1 MNHYE
6 TVIKMSK
13 NIEMILN
20 RDFGAQGKGAIEKA
34 KNVQHLI
41 SNELYNNIKD
51 FGRIRN
57 QLVHE
62 VDFEV
67 EDFSAVV
74 SLTDRIMEA
83 LHIEVKNHKK
93 KQPQRNPDG
102 LGNCIIKSESV
113 DSILFKYVVPIG
125 FVMFVVFYWIFFV

>member
-34 KNVQHLI
+34 KNVQHLL
-41 SNELYNNIKD
+41 SQELYNNIRD

-62 VDFEV
+62 VDFEM

-74 SLTDRIMEA
+74 CLTDRIMEA
-83 LHIEVKNHKK
+83 LHIEVKSHKK

-102 LGNCIIKSESV
+102 LKICCKNFESV
-113 DSILFKYVVPIG
+113 DSKLFNYLIPIG
-125 FVMFVVFYWIFFV
+125 FVIFVVCYWIVFV